1 MPWFPTR
8 VLEILLEEIRVLGW
22 GIYSDSTLK
31 VPPLENETLGQ
42 PLFIHF
48 FVSSCRKLH
57 SFSYNSRPS
66 EQSGLIL
73 LFQPCAPTCSTRIFS
88 PDSGA
93 DSLFPELPFHHPS
106 FSSHRESIICPSQI
120 NLPLLWRRSLRAPV
134 GHSLP
139 LVWGLGVPL
148 ASDLTT
154 RVLRFPWGNAFIK
167 TESSGWSPPRT
178 RNLNFRH
185 GVWEITSPLRREGRW
200 QRSETMDL
208 EDVLWE
214 PWLLESSV
222 PFSPILFHQQSVT
235 LFWNF

>member
-8 VLEILLEEIRVLGW
+8 VLEILLKEIRVLGW
-22 GIYSDSTLK
+22 DIYSDSTLK
-31 VPPLENETLGQ
+31 GPPLENETLGQ

-120 NLPLLWRRSLRAPV
+120 NLPLQWRKVLKGSRKA
-134 GHSLP
+134 LP
-139 LVWGLGVPL
+139 PLGVG
-148 ASDLTT
+148 A
-154 RVLRFPWGNAFIK
+154 
-167 TESSGWSPPRT
+167 WST
-178 RNLNFRH
+178 A
-185 GVWEITSPLRREGRW
+185 GK
-200 QRSETMDL
+200 
-208 EDVLWE
+208 
-214 PWLLESSV
+214 WLGHKNVKISMGKCLY
-222 PFSPILFHQQSVT
+222 
-235 LFWNF
+235 